1 MNKQYKDIIYILLMN
16 NPFDEIKEINTK
28 NSIIEIWVES
38 YGRKKNTFVSGWDI
52 PTKDIKTHIKIIKK
66 RNGCNGSVK
75 NNIIQFQGNITDY
88 VKQYLIEKDID
99 INNIRIRNY
108 I

>member
-1 MNKQYKDIIYILLMN
+1 MN
-16 NPFDEIKEINTK
+16 NPFDEINEINTK
-28 NSIIEIWVES
+28 SNLIEIWVES
-38 YGRKKNTFVSGWDI
+38 YGRKKNTFISGWDI
-52 PTKDIKTHIKIIKK
+52 PKKDIKNHIKIIKK